1 MIIPSGGGVGMVNS
15 PLITQGN
22 LNSTACGFA
31 TLGELK
37 LPFVTRGEFIISR
50 RKKYSLTYTVTNTI

>member
-1 MIIPSGGGVGMVNS
+1 MVNS